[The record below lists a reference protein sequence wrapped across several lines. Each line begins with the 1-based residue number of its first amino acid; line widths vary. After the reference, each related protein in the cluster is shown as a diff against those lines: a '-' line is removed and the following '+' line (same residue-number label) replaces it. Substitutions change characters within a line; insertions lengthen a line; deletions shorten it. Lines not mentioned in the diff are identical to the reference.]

1 MKKLHYIKL
10 ITLLLL
16 MVLLTPARA
25 QSTLGKDFWVSFLPH
40 HEHVNYNNIANELE
54 LVVIGKRP
62 CTGRVTNPNT
72 QWSTTF
78 EVQPGA
84 STIVSIPMEGNYVN
98 NPAGFQ
104 EDSDCIL
111 NHGLHVVTTDSV
123 SLYASN
129 KKCPYRE
136 EYSEATCVLPTQS
149 LGSEYIIQ
157 TYPSLQGNAGDLSEF
172 CIVATQNNTLVDITL
187 TDKSACGHYANMPFS
202 VVLQAGQCYQI
213 LSASSYLTERDFSG
227 TYIKVR
233 NGKRIAVFAGNNCS
247 SYYLYSENVHC
258 YAPSL

>member
-1 MKKLHYIKL
+1 MKQHIIKLTLAYAL
-10 ITLLLL
+10 ITLL
-16 MVLLTPARA
+16 MPAMA

-40 HEHVNYNNIANELE
+40 GEHINYNGHRTTLE

-62 CTGRVTNPNT
+62 CSGRVTNPNT

-78 EVQPGA
+78 EVQAGT
-84 STIVSIPMEGNYVN
+84 STKVSIPIEGNYIN
-98 NPAGFQ
+98 NPSGFQ

-129 KKCPYRE
+129 KINYYDE
-136 EYSEATCVLPTQS
+136 ESSEATCVLPTPS

-187 TDKSACGHYANMPFS
+187 TDRSACGHYANMPFS
-202 VVLQAGQCYQI
+202 VVLQAGQCLKQ
-213 LSASSYLTERDFSG
+213 
-227 TYIKVR
+227 
-233 NGKRIAVFAGNNCS
+233 
-247 SYYLYSENVHC
+247 
-258 YAPSL
+258 